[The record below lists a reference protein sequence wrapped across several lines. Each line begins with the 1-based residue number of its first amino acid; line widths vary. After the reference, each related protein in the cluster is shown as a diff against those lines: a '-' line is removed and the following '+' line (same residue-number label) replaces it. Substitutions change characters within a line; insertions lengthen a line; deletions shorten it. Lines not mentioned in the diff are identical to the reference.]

1 MASITI
7 HSIDESLKRVL
18 DQEAKRRG
26 TSKNQLIK
34 ELLSQDLGLR
44 RDSVPED
51 DYREFSGLWSAE
63 DLQEF
68 AATQQDNETPDPAD
82 WR

>member
-7 HSIDESLKRVL
+7 HSIDDSLKARL

-26 TSKNQLIK
+26 TSKNQLVK
-34 ELLSQDLGLR
+34 ELLSDDLGVR
-44 RDSVPED
+44 SDSAAENG
-51 DYREFSGLWSAE
+51 YSEFCGVWGSE
-63 DLQEF
+63 DLEEF
-68 AATQQDNETPDPAD
+68 AATQRENETSDRSD